1 MHAMSEIKTQKKN
14 NKPGWKWSYLVYF
27 ILQTGLV
34 AGVYYFFATRGFLV
48 PPIVYWL
55 VIAMVTLAI
64 LLMALG
70 IFKKNISYIWWEALL
85 LLFAFCGIWILCLAI
100 LPLWAAVIVAA
111 LLTVMPY
118 LWPLTFWH
126 DFSFLMGTLGVGLFV
141 AIQFPFTVLLL
152 VALGIT
158 IYEYLRLNQTQL
170 ATLYSEAFRAG
181 LPPGLL
187 LPVSPRGWFKPIEA
201 TWRAGEGMILG
212 LLPAIVLT
220 AIGLRVLRHG
230 WIWLLIFGALEILVI
245 VLLGQ
250 DKQNRL
256 RSWIFLA
263 IAVAFYA
270 FTGWLPL

>member
-1 MHAMSEIKTQKKN
+1 MSEINLKKRN
-14 NKPGWKWSYLVYF
+14 GKPGWKWSYLVYF
-27 ILQTGLV
+27 VLQTGLV
-34 AGVYYFFATRGFLV
+34 AVVYYLFAAKGFLV
-48 PPIVYWL
+48 PSVVYWL

-64 LLMALG
+64 ILMALG

-85 LLFAFCGIWILCLAI
+85 LLFAFCGVWILCLAV
-100 LPLWAAVIVAA
+100 LPLWAAVMVAA
-111 LLTVMPY
+111 LLTVLPY

-126 DFSFLMGTLGVGLFV
+126 DFSFLMGTLGVGLFA
-141 AIQFPFTVLLL
+141 AIQFPFPVLLL
-152 VALGIT
+152 VAAGIA

-181 LPPGLL
+181 LPPGIL
-187 LPVSPRGWFKPIEA
+187 LPVSPSGWFRSIER
-201 TWRAGEGMILG
+201 TWQAGEGIILG
-212 LLPAIVLT
+212 LLPAIILAAV
-220 AIGLRVLRHG
+220 GLRVLRHG
-230 WIWLLIFGALEILVI
+230 PLWLMLFGLLECLVI
-245 VLLGQ
+245 VVFGQ

>member
-1 MHAMSEIKTQKKN
+1 MNETNLQRKSDR
-14 NKPGWKWSYLVYF
+14 PGWKWSYLVYF
-27 ILQTGLV
+27 ILQTLLV
-34 AGVYYFFATRGFLV
+34 AVVYYLFAAKGFLV
-48 PPIVYWL
+48 PSIVYWL
-55 VIAMVTLAI
+55 VVSMATLAVI
-64 LLMALG
+64 LMVVG
-70 IFKKNISYIWWEALL
+70 TFKKNISYIWWEALL

-100 LPLWAAVIVAA
+100 LPLWAAITVAA
-111 LLTVMPY
+111 LLTVLPY

-126 DFSFLMGTLGVGLFV
+126 DLSFMMGTLGIGLFI
-141 AIQFPFTVLLL
+141 AIRFPFNVLLL
-152 VALGIT
+152 ASLGLV
-158 IYEYLRLNQTQL
+158 IYEYLRAKQIQL

-187 LPVSPRGWFKPIEA
+187 VPSSPWGWFKPIEK
-201 TWRAGEGMILG
+201 TWQAGQGMILG
-212 LLPAIVLT
+212 LLPAIVLA

-230 WIWLLIFGALEILVI
+230 WVWLAILAALEILCI
-245 VLLGQ
+245 VVFGQ